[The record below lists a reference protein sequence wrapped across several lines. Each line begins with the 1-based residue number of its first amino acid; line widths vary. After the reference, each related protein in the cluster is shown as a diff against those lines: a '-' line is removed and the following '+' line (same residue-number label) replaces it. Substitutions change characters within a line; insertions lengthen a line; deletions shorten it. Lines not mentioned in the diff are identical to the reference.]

1 MQVFM
6 QKNDV
11 CLQNFIFLHKRLL
24 FAGLCERIFEVGLP
38 LAMSVPSKLL
48 SEYASFYKK
57 KCKFSSFYLKI
68 SDFFCTFAPAK
79 VLIHGTG
86 RSNPIIRL
94 RTDSRS
100 VG

>member
-38 LAMSVPSKLL
+38 LAMSVSSKIHNLKMQVFRHKNANNL
-48 SEYASFYKK
+48 H
-57 KCKFSSFYLKI
+57 FSLHTRAIK
-68 SDFFCTFAPAK
+68 
-79 VLIHGTG
+79 
-86 RSNPIIRL
+86 
-94 RTDSRS
+94 
-100 VG
+100 

>member
-38 LAMSVPSKLL
+38 LAMSVPSKIHIQIN
-48 SEYASFYKK
+48 
-57 KCKFSSFYLKI
+57 KFL
-68 SDFFCTFAPAK
+68 
-79 VLIHGTG
+79 
-86 RSNPIIRL
+86 
-94 RTDSRS
+94 
-100 VG
+100 